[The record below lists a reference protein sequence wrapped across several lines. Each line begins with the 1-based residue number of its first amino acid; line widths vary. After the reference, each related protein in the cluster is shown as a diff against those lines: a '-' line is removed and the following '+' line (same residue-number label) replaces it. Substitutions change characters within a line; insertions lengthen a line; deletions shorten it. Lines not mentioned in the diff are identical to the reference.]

1 MKIIEIV
8 EEEEEKK
15 TLEIFLWIRSHKFN
29 RILDET
35 MRQLMCKDDDV
46 QSKDSSIS
54 RIVEKNILK
63 VIVETE
69 SSIKLQ

>member
-54 RIVEKNILK
+54 RIKEYIQSHSRDR
-63 VIVETE
+63 

>member
-63 VIVETE
+63 VETE